1 VTREW
6 NPDGASLR
14 AERDALIARDGPWT
28 GPPIPLPDGIT
39 THNGAALGDERLRR
53 IVQVVADL
61 TAKPL
66 EELRVLDLACFEG
79 QYAIEFAL
87 QGAEAVGIEGREANL
102 AKARFSAEAHG
113 LDQLSLVHGDVRDL
127 RREQFGGFDVV
138 LCLGLL
144 YHLDFPEAIR
154 FLERVAE
161 VCDFL
166 AIFDT
171 HVNLGWSRAV
181 RDGANIYRGR
191 PYIEHSSRAAASERE
206 QSRWASLDNPRS
218 FWFTRASLMNAFV
231 DVGFTSAY
239 ECEVPPDAAKPAD
252 RRMFIAIKGSRAA
265 LRTAPGY
272 DRQEWA
278 RVPERRSRARLLRNH
293 APGTNLIKRLLL
305 DLRALY
311 DRRTSR
317 GFGPQSY
324 GRRR

>member
-1 VTREW
+1 MSDDLRE
-6 NPDGASLR
+6 
-14 AERDALIARDGPWT
+14 ERDALIARDGPWT
-28 GPPIPLPDGIT
+28 GPAIALPDGIT
-39 THNGAALGDERLRR
+39 THNGLILDDERLRR

-61 TAKPL
+61 TSKPFD
-66 EELRVLDLACFEG
+66 ELRVLDLACFEG

-87 QGAEAVGIEGREANL
+87 QGAEVVGIEGREANL

-113 LDQLSLVHGDVRDL
+113 LERLSLVRGDVRDL

-154 FLERVAE
+154 FLEQVAE

-166 AIFDT
+166 AVFDT
-171 HVNLGWSRAV
+171 HVNLGWRRGV
-181 RDGANIYRGR
+181 RDGASVYWGR
-191 PYIEHSSRAAASERE
+191 PYIEHSRRAAASERE

-218 FWFTRASLMNAFV
+218 FWFTRASLMNALV

-239 ECEVPPDAAKPAD
+239 ECQVPPEATKPAD
-252 RRMFIAIKGSRAA
+252 RRTFVAIKGSRAA
-265 LRTAPGY
+265 LRTAPGLE
-272 DRQEWA
+272 RQEWA

-293 APGTNLIKRLLL
+293 APGTNLIKRVLL

-311 DRRTSR
+311 DRRTSTGYGR
-317 GFGPQSY
+317 RSY